1 MTEPQDIQTTEQ
13 AIEMAQKT
21 GMIVLPAVL
30 GIAYGIYLLAAVD
43 SLNTN
48 GWLLTISGVITLL
61 TVPLARRTKVA
72 LVPAYLLGVYM
83 FGSIG
88 CVALALAIS
97 ERSGWQVFVLAM
109 IWIILGWRALAG
121 AARLRRV

>member
-1 MTEPQDIQTTEQ
+1 MTEPQAIQSTEQ

-83 FGSIG
+83 FGIIG
-88 CVALALAIS
+88 CVALAFS
-97 ERSGWQVFVLAM
+97 ERSRWQVFVLAM